1 MIICLSTFAPRE
13 AATTMNSYWHATRSS
28 CETFGSYRV
37 PANRYIQSTCATT
50 GEGLYEGL
58 DWLSSNIASKV
69 YIDKW
74 CDCLSVTIVLLCDQ
88 SGDNS
93 YIWPFCLK
101 FQFWLLYWPNS
112 FSFLICRLEALL
124 WISTANWLGAPDVS
138 WKLGTESPLQPVRCL
153 LPAWYIFCLEYVMMS
168 LSNVC
173 STLLYCWMFFGLV
186 HFAQG
191 LEFQYHDTLGTYYI
205 LHSYT
210 WLVVAKELPYHVTCE
225 CRSGFLWDLVQQS
238 KLFHPEVK
246 VCS

>member
-1 MIICLSTFAPRE
+1 LDYTPCASDTGTSRALVPQLVRVCMRAWTGCP
-13 AATTMNSYWHATRSS
+13 AT
-28 CETFGSYRV
+28 
-37 PANRYIQSTCATT
+37 
-50 GEGLYEGL
+50 
-58 DWLSSNIASKV
+58 
-69 YIDKW
+69 
-74 CDCLSVTIVLLCDQ
+74 LLA
-88 SGDNS
+88 
-93 YIWPFCLK
+93 
-101 FQFWLLYWPNS
+101 
-112 FSFLICRLEALL
+112 RLEALL

-138 WKLGTESPLQPVRCL
+138 WKLRTESPLQPVRCL
-153 LPAWYIFCLEYVMMS
+153 LPARYIFCLEYVMMS

>member
-1 MIICLSTFAPRE
+1 MQSGLVVNPLVLTVFLLTGTSRALVPQLVRVCMRAWTGCP
-13 AATTMNSYWHATRSS
+13 ATLLA
-28 CETFGSYRV
+28 
-37 PANRYIQSTCATT
+37 RYTLIN
-50 GEGLYEGL
+50 
-58 DWLSSNIASKV
+58 DVIASQLQLYYFV
-69 YIDKW
+69 INLEIIPIFGHFVW
-74 CDCLSVTIVLLCDQ
+74 
-88 SGDNS
+88 NS
-93 YIWPFCLK
+93 SSDFCIG
-101 FQFWLLYWPNS
+101 
-112 FSFLICRLEALL
+112 LIHSLVFRLEARLS
-124 WISTANWLGAPDVS
+124 ISTANWLGAPVVS
-138 WKLGTESPLQPVRCL
+138 WKLRTESPLQPVRCL
-153 LPAWYIFCLEYVMMS
+153 LPARYIFCLEYVMMS

>member
-1 MIICLSTFAPRE
+1 
-13 AATTMNSYWHATRSS
+13 MNLYWHVIRFR
-28 CETFGSYRV
+28 CESLNFYRV

-69 YIDKW
+69 YLIYDVHVPVSNIAFQLQLYYVINLEIIQVFGHFVW
-74 CDCLSVTIVLLCDQ
+74 
-88 SGDNS
+88 NS
-93 YIWPFCLK
+93 
-101 FQFWLLYWPNS
+101 S
-112 FSFLICRLEALL
+112 SDFSIGLIHFLVFRLEARLS
-124 WISTANWLGAPDVS
+124 ISTANWLGAPDVS
-138 WKLGTESPLQPVRCL
+138 WKLRTESPLQPVRCL
-153 LPAWYIFCLEYVMMS
+153 LPARYIFCLEYVMMS